1 MPDRLHG
8 HEFNLVLETRGHSS
22 TPAGLTQGRNFQIK
36 SVQSRRQ
43 AASARTAIPVRRP
56 MIYRFVCGLIGLG
69 AFINGLQ
76 CSVQFA
82 QLRLDP
88 IGLSRDPSQ
97 FTVELVLGVL
107 QEAQRF
113 LELKQPS
120 FQASNVFRQLF

>member
-1 MPDRLHG
+1 
-8 HEFNLVLETRGHSS
+8 
-22 TPAGLTQGRNFQIK
+22 
-36 SVQSRRQ
+36 
-43 AASARTAIPVRRP
+43 